1 VRYEAIPEMSRVQ
14 IEKELTDGDP
24 QLMSYAILSASL
36 YDSDWRWAQSVCLR
50 FLDHREKWVRWN
62 AVTGLS
68 HIARIHGR
76 LDTEIVVPRL
86 KALLNDP
93 EVASNV
99 EDSLTE
105 IDWFIRSDLGA

>member
-1 VRYEAIPEMSRVQ
+1 MRYEAIPEMSREQ
-14 IEKELTDGDP
+14 IEKDLAGGDP
-24 QLMSYAILSASL
+24 ASMSYAILSASL
-36 YDSDWRWAQSVCLR
+36 YDLEWQWAESVCLR

-62 AVTGLS
+62 AATGLS

-105 IDWFIRSDLGA
+105 IDWFLSPDRSA

>member
-1 VRYEAIPEMSRVQ
+1 VRYEAIPEMSREQ
-14 IEKELTDGDP
+14 IEKELAGGDP

-36 YDSDWRWAQSVCLR
+36 YDSDWQWAQSVCLR
-50 FLDHREKWVRWN
+50 FLDYPEKWVRWN
-62 AVTGLS
+62 AATGLS

-86 KALLNDP
+86 KAQLNDP

-105 IDWFIRSDLGA
+105 IDWSLRSDRDA